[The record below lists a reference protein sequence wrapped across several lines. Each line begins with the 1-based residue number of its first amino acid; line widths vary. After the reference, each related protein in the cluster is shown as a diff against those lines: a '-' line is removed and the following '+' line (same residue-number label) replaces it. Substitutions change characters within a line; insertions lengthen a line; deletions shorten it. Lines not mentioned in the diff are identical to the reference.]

1 MRTLSHVT
9 RVLAAAASFALP
21 AVTAAQ
27 SPKPI
32 IAVLH
37 FDNSS
42 IGANKG
48 DYDNIGKGIQE
59 LLISDL
65 AGNANYRLVDRERI
79 QAVLDEQK
87 LTKDGAIDPTTA
99 VRLGKILG
107 AHYVIYGGF
116 MNAPGGAVLTAHTT
130 DMETSQIQNPIKV
143 TGNPS
148 DVMGLIGQMSSK
160 VGALKLEA
168 KPGRRV
174 GDAGTAPATTPTS
187 APATGA
193 QQSGGAKPTA
203 EKESSPVRQAE
214 KVETFAKAIAP
225 AAKTTKLDVVAANLY
240 ASALDELD
248 NKRPA
253 KAAALF
259 QQVLAKAPGFPPA
272 EEHLKKLGKSG
283 H

>member
-1 MRTLSHVT
+1 MT
-9 RVLAAAASFALP
+9 RVLAVAASFALP

-27 SPKPI
+27 SKPVV
-32 IAVLH
+32 AVLH

-42 IGANKG
+42 IGGNAK
-48 DYDNIGKGIQE
+48 DYDGIGKGIQE
-59 LLISDL
+59 LLIADL

-79 QAVLDEQK
+79 QSVLEELN
-87 LTKDGAIDPTTA
+87 LTKLGAIDPTTA
-99 VRLGKILG
+99 VRAGKILG

-143 TGNPS
+143 TGSAN
-148 DVMGLIGQMSSK
+148 DVMGLIAQMSTR
-160 VGALKLEA
+160 VNALKLEA

-174 GDAGTAPATTPTS
+174 GDAGGAATAPAS
-187 APATGA
+187 GGAT
-193 QQSGGAKPTA
+193 QSGGTKA
-203 EKESSPVRQAE
+203 SE
-214 KVETFAKAIAP
+214 KVETFAKPLAP
-225 AAKTTKLDVVAANLY
+225 SAKTVKLDVTTANLY

-259 QQVLAKAPGFPPA
+259 KQVLEKAPNFAPA
-272 EEHLKKLGKSG
+272 EQHLAKLGKTG